1 MGLFGFGKGGDSFL
15 IVVTSEGTNR
25 LRINGVRLAKGG
37 PSKKSA
43 TSHAATVCWI
53 EFSKSGKVQDQ
64 GAGSAVAGHE
74 RLLRDLPANP
84 ICQGVLERLR
94 EGQESV
100 GKWLQLGEPASR

>member
-1 MGLFGFGKGGDSFL
+1 MGLFGFGKGGESFL
-15 IVVTSEGTNR
+15 VVVTSEGAGR
-25 LRINGVRLAKGG
+25 LRINGLRLKGG
-37 PSKKSA
+37 SSKKTA
-43 TSHAATVCWI
+43 TAHASTVCWI

-64 GAGSAVAGHE
+64 GTGSAGTGND

-100 GKWLQLGEPASR
+100 GKWLQLGEPAGR